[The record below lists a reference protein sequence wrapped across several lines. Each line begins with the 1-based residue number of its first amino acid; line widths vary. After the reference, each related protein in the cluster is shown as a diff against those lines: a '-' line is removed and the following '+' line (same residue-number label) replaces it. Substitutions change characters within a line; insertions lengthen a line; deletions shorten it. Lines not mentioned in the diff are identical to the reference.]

1 MNIRE
6 IFAMNVKRNR
16 IEKKMSQEELGFQS
30 GLHRTYISDIERQTR
45 SISLDNIQKIA
56 DALDIPV
63 YQLFIVEDELND

>member
-16 IEKKMSQEELGFQS
+16 IKKKMSQEELGFQS

-63 YQLFIVEDELND
+63 YQLFIVEDEFND